1 MEAMAQ
7 FQTDIPHPLS
17 ENLPELLS
25 RRSVRDPAIK
35 VLFFVFI
42 AEHGLEGS
50 SMQVES
56 NHIGR
61 GESGL
66 RQSREEEFINHP
78 VSCYPD
84 WSRGG
89 SCRMGRD
96 DDSHRE
102 PCPSQGDMGTVEEST
117 AGSRFRMGGHFIR
130 RPLQASLDSRKI
142 EQAIVFAT
150 SEKAETISCQIDDHR
165 KISILPIQS
174 QDDPRKRKVLLGSI
188 VGDDLDD
195 TEQISPI
202 ISVACASECR
212 EPLVRMRK
220 QKRGPSPNDLTS
232 FAS

>member
-7 FQTDIPHPLS
+7 LQTDVPHPLG
-17 ENLPELLS
+17 ENLPAFLS
-25 RRSVRDPAIK
+25 RRSLRDPAIRI
-35 VLFFVFI
+35 LLLVFI

-61 GESGL
+61 GESDL
-66 RQSREEEFINHP
+66 RQSCEEEFIDHP
-78 VSCYPD
+78 ISCHPN
-84 WSRGG
+84 WSGG
-89 SCRMGRD
+89 LSRRMGSN
-96 DDSHRE
+96 DDSHPKR
-102 PCPSQGDMGTVEEST
+102 CPSQGDIGTVEEST

-130 RPLQASLDSRKI
+130 RLSQAILDGRQI
-142 EQAIVFAT
+142 EQTIVFAT

-174 QDDPRKRKVLLGSI
+174 EDDPRKRKVLLGSI
-188 VGDDLDD
+188 VGDDADD

-202 ISVACASECR
+202 ISVACACECR